1 MLNNTK
7 NFVDYLDTFDKN
19 SQQTYKKRLVKDI
32 DETFTNT
39 YNEPVEEEFV
49 LNSPLG
55 LNFFEQMHK
64 TPDPFPF
71 MDSFIKTEPSN
82 ISLKSPEKTSNKIV
96 EKKHKINIDDEI
108 ETIED
113 LLTIIDKYEYK
124 DDTEYNID
132 LQQIV
137 KIKDELTSLNALIGI
152 QSLKKSVLDQLL
164 YFLQNLHLSSN
175 GSDYRHTVLYGPPGT
190 GKTEVAKI
198 IGKMY
203 SKIGVLKE
211 NTFIKATRQDLIAG
225 YLGQTAI
232 KTAKLIDDA
241 KGGVLFIDEAYSL
254 ASSEKE
260 DSFAKECLDTL
271 CEALSNHKDDLMVII
286 AGYEE
291 ELNETFFRMNRGLKS
306 RFVWKFTFDPYNA
319 GELKKIYECQ
329 VKINEWEC
337 EELSED
343 WFKKNYPQ
351 FSSYGRDMEQL
362 FTYTKICHSSRVYGK
377 EKDLRKIITMKDLE
391 KGLGIFMSNRKKKDK
406 DTSYLYGIYV

>member
-71 MDSFIKTEPSN
+71 MDGFIKTEPSN

-96 EKKHKINIDDEI
+96 EKKHKITIDDEI

-362 FTYTKICHSSRVYGK
+362 FTYTKICHSRRVYGK

-406 DTSYLYGIYV
+406 DPSYMYGIYV

>member
-64 TPDPFPF
+64 TQDPFPF
-71 MDSFIKTEPSN
+71 LDGFIKTESSN

-198 IGKMY
+198 I
-203 SKIGVLKE
+203 
-211 NTFIKATRQDLIAG
+211 
-225 YLGQTAI
+225 
-232 KTAKLIDDA
+232 
-241 KGGVLFIDEAYSL
+241 
-254 ASSEKE
+254 
-260 DSFAKECLDTL
+260 
-271 CEALSNHKDDLMVII
+271 
-286 AGYEE
+286 
-291 ELNETFFRMNRGLKS
+291 
-306 RFVWKFTFDPYNA
+306 
-319 GELKKIYECQ
+319 
-329 VKINEWEC
+329 
-337 EELSED
+337 
-343 WFKKNYPQ
+343 
-351 FSSYGRDMEQL
+351 
-362 FTYTKICHSSRVYGK
+362 
-377 EKDLRKIITMKDLE
+377 
-391 KGLGIFMSNRKKKDK
+391 
-406 DTSYLYGIYV
+406 

>member
-71 MDSFIKTEPSN
+71 LDGFIKTEPSN
-82 ISLKSPEKTSNKIV
+82 IYLKSPEKTSNKIV

-124 DDTEYNID
+124 EDTEYNID

-329 VKINEWEC
+329 VKLNEWEC
-337 EELSED
+337 EELRED
-343 WFKKNYPQ
+343 WFKKNYTQ

-362 FTYTKICHSSRVYGK
+362 FTYTKICHSRRVYGK

-406 DTSYLYGIYV
+406 DTSYLYGVYV

>member
-71 MDSFIKTEPSN
+71 LDGFIKTESSN

-329 VKINEWEC
+329 VKLNEWEC

-343 WFKKNYPQ
+343 WFKKNYTQ

-362 FTYTKICHSSRVYGK
+362 FTYTKICHSRRVYGK

-406 DTSYLYGIYV
+406 DTSYMYGVYV